1 MNLSKILVIALL
13 IVCSNARAALITLN
27 SGQYLEL
34 QLKFTSPPLKKFDSF
49 RVLIGNITPI
59 FYYQNPVASLY
70 SGGEQLGID
79 SSEFFSSGAHFGRS
93 FEWYASTSILADYN
107 KGQIIDFD
115 QIINQSG
122 PLSLRYKIQTG
133 QVTLDP
139 SRIDFTIGVGSVYGG
154 ITGHVSDPEVFAT
167 NWVVKSIHSVPEPS
181 MIMIFSFSLLLLLRA
196 NYKT

>member
-13 IVCSNARAALITLN
+13 VVCSNAKAGLITLN
-27 SGQYLEL
+27 SGQYLEF

-49 RVLIGNITPI
+49 RVLIGNMTPI
-59 FYYQNPVASLY
+59 FYYHNPLASLY
-70 SGGEQLGID
+70 VGGKQLGID
-79 SSEFFSSGAHFGRS
+79 SSEFFSSGPHFGRF
-93 FEWYASTSILADYN
+93 FEWYTSTSILAAYN

-115 QIINQSG
+115 PIINQSG

-181 MIMIFSFSLLLLLRA
+181 TIVIFSFSLLLLLRA
-196 NYKT
+196 NCKT